1 MVFNLT
7 QVNSAEIFS
16 TDRGILVIESP
27 VKKKILHLL
36 SEGGKT
42 GSEIRDELDKAKS
55 TISVHLKDLE
65 ELSLIEEKTYSQDK
79 RKKIFSI
86 SADLFGKS
94 QKPSDQHYKKILR
107 NLNESAGDSY
117 EFLKNLFHLIR
128 YGFDSLGMNV
138 GPALRELGRDAGKSL
153 AENFESEN
161 LPDLLKEIQNFWK
174 ENKLG
179 EMELKDDYLLVEDCF
194 DCGGLPDI
202 GKTVCSLDEGMIE
215 GIISEKIGG
224 EVNVKETECFGTG
237 ENYCRFEMKIED
249 DS

>member
-1 MVFNLT
+1 MSAK
-7 QVNSAEIFS
+7 NSAEIFS

-42 GSEIRDELDKAKS
+42 GSEIRKELDKAKS
-55 TISVHLKDLE
+55 TISVHLNDLE
-65 ELSLIEEKTYSQDK
+65 KLGLIEEKTYSKDK
-79 RKKIFSI
+79 RKKLFSI

-94 QKPSDQHYKKILR
+94 MKPSDQHYKKILQ
-107 NLNESAGDSY
+107 NLSNSTGDSY
-117 EFLKNLFHLIR
+117 EFLKSLFHLIR

-138 GPALRELGRDAGKSL
+138 GPALKEIGRDAGENL

-161 LPDLLKEIQNFWK
+161 LPDLLNEIQSFWK

-179 EMELKDDYLLVEDCF
+179 EMELKEDYLLVRDCF

-202 GKTVCSLDEGMIE
+202 NKTVCSLDEGMIE
-215 GIISEKIGG
+215 GIIAEKTGDK
-224 EVNVKETECFGTG
+224 VSVKETECFGTG
-237 ENYCRFEMKIED
+237 QNYCRFEMEIEKG
-249 DS
+249 S